1 MAGGHVTP
9 DQCLITC
16 TVASGLT
23 ATQAAM
29 FSNDQD
35 TTNAAIYV
43 DAGAL
48 AVATMT
54 PGTYVGIDPAALDGS
69 QALDGAWT
77 LDGSVSGPGV
87 MTYATTT
94 GAAMTK
100 ASAAAATMT
109 GA

>member
-1 MAGGHVTP
+1 
-9 DQCLITC
+9 
-16 TVASGLT
+16 
-23 ATQAAM
+23 
-29 FSNDQD
+29 
-35 TTNAAIYV
+35 
-43 DAGAL
+43 
-48 AVATMT
+48 MT

-77 LDGSVSGPGV
+77 LDGSVTGV

>member
-1 MAGGHVTP
+1 MQPT
-9 DQCLITC
+9 
-16 TVASGLT
+16 
-23 ATQAAM
+23 
-29 FSNDQD
+29 
-35 TTNAAIYV
+35 
-43 DAGAL
+43 
-48 AVATMT
+48 
-54 PGTYVGIDPAALDGS
+54 TYVGIDPAALDGI
-69 QALDGAWT
+69 QTLDSAWT

>member
-1 MAGGHVTP
+1 
-9 DQCLITC
+9 
-16 TVASGLT
+16 
-23 ATQAAM
+23 
-29 FSNDQD
+29 
-35 TTNAAIYV
+35 
-43 DAGAL
+43 
-48 AVATMT
+48 MT
-54 PGTYVGIDPAALDGS
+54 PGTYVGIDPVALDGS

>member
-1 MAGGHVTP
+1 
-9 DQCLITC
+9 
-16 TVASGLT
+16 
-23 ATQAAM
+23 
-29 FSNDQD
+29 
-35 TTNAAIYV
+35 
-43 DAGAL
+43 
-48 AVATMT
+48 MT

-77 LDGSVSGPGV
+77 LDGSVSGV

-94 GAAMTK
+94 GAAMSK

>member
-1 MAGGHVTP
+1 MGLGVF
-9 DQCLITC
+9 Q
-16 TVASGLT
+16 ASP
-23 ATQAAM
+23 
-29 FSNDQD
+29 S
-35 TTNAAIYV
+35 
-43 DAGAL
+43 
-48 AVATMT
+48 
-54 PGTYVGIDPAALDGS
+54 AALDGP

-94 GAAMTK
+94 GAAMSK